1 MNNVDETVVMDT
13 QEIARVQNRDYDGE
27 DYDDPDESYDD
38 EEYDEDSYDR
48 RNRSGRWQK
57 RQKEEVDPQMKKVT
71 KILMIV
77 VAVIVAIGVIFG
89 ISKQSVDS
97 CLTR

>member
-38 EEYDEDSYDR
+38 EEYDDDSYDR
-48 RNRSGRWQK
+48 RIRREDGRKAKRRSRSTD
-57 RQKEEVDPQMKKVT
+57 EKVT

-77 VAVIVAIGVIFG
+77 VAVLLR
-89 ISKQSVDS
+89 SE
-97 CLTR
+97 